1 VNADIEALVF
11 RTIFP
16 LVLSALAGVSGL
28 ASAQGTDPAAAEV
41 LFREARQLMEQ
52 GKLDE
57 ACPRFMESQRLDPA
71 TGTLL
76 AVASCHEQQGQL
88 ATAWA
93 EYTAVAGRAEKEGR
107 QDRASV
113 AKERARSLEPRLS
126 TLTLSAPPAV
136 LAIKGLNVRRDG
148 VDFSSAVF
156 NRALPIDGGLH
167 TIELS
172 APGYLPESLS
182 IQIDREADTAT
193 LVLPLLR
200 SDPGKTGAPGE
211 DTPRADA
218 STSSGM
224 TGRETLGIG
233 IGAAGIAAAT
243 VGGAFLVAALVKM
256 DQSNE
261 YCTADN
267 RCANR
272 TGMELRADAV
282 DWGNLATALGIG
294 GAVLAAGG
302 FTLYWLSGPE
312 TPDAPPRETGSLRVH
327 GIPGGTAARLELA
340 F

>member
-1 VNADIEALVF
+1 MF

-16 LVLSALAGVSGL
+16 LVLSALAGISGV
-28 ASAQGTDPAAAEV
+28 AAAQGTDPAAAEV
-41 LFREARQLMEQ
+41 LFREARQLLEQ

-113 AKERARSLEPRLS
+113 AKERARALEPRLS
-126 TLTLSAPPAV
+126 TLTLSATTAAA
-136 LAIKGLNVRRDG
+136 AIKGLEVRRDG
-148 VDFSSAVF
+148 LTFSSAVF

-172 APGYLPESLS
+172 APGYLSESLS
-182 IQIDREADTAT
+182 IRIDPEGDTAT
-193 LVLPLLR
+193 LVLPVLR
-200 SDPGKTGAPGE
+200 PVAGAPRG
-211 DTPRADA
+211 
-218 STSSGM
+218 SSGDTSPGDAAAKSSGL
-224 TGRETLGIG
+224 TGQESLGIG
-233 IGAAGIAAAT
+233 IGAAGIGAAA
-243 VGGAFLVAALVKM
+243 VGGAFLVAALVKL

-261 YCTADN
+261 YCTAES
-267 RCANR
+267 RCINR
-272 TGMELRADAV
+272 TGVQLRADAV

-294 GAVLAAGG
+294 GALLAAGG

-312 TPDAPPRETGSLRVH
+312 TPNTPPRQVGSLRLH
-327 GIPGGTAARLELA
+327 GVPGGTAARLELV